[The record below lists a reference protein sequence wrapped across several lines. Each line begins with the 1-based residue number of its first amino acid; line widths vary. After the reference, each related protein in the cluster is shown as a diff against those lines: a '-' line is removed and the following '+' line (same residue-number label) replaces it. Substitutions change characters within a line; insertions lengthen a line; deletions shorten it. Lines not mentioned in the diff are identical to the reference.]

1 MQIRLSPTDERSM
14 RMSKRTLK
22 ELNLLDNF
30 LFGTMVTYPEIG
42 ERFSRHLLETIL
54 QRKLPNIKVTGQKVI
69 YGKDTEFH
77 GIRLDVEIKQE
88 KQGEVQSVYD
98 IEPDLKNGEKNELP
112 WRTRYYHSIID
123 SRCLKTS
130 TDYSRLPEVYV
141 IMITPFDPFNQNR
154 MVYTVKS
161 SCVEAPEME
170 YEDGR
175 VTIYLYTKG
184 TEGNPPQELQ
194 ELLCYLEETDSA
206 NAVNSVLRDIEDM
219 VEIVRQD
226 AEVTTGYMVWME
238 SKEELIQQGI
248 QQGVQQGVQQGIK
261 IGEMNSLADAI
272 IKLLSVKGEVPDSTK
287 DGIRNISDKDKLD
300 ALLIMAARAE
310 TVQDFEAA
318 LKS

>member
-1 MQIRLSPTDERSM
+1 
-14 RMSKRTLK
+14 MSRRNLN
-22 ELNLLDNF
+22 ELNLLDNYM
-30 LFGTMVTYPEIG
+30 FGTMITYPEIG

-54 QRKLPNIKVTGQKVI
+54 QRKLPKLKVTGQKVI

-98 IEPDLKNGEKNELP
+98 IEPDLKRREKKELP
-112 WRTRYYHSIID
+112 CRTRYYHSIID

-130 TDYSRLPEVYV
+130 TDYSELPEVYV
-141 IMITPFDPFNQNR
+141 IMITPFDPFDRNR

-161 SCVEAPEME
+161 SCVEVPEME

-194 ELLCYLEETDSA
+194 ELLCYLEKTDKS

-219 VEIVRQD
+219 VEIVRED

-238 SKEELIQQGI
+238 SKEELIQLGVEQGI
-248 QQGVQQGVQQGIK
+248 QL
-261 IGEMNSLADAI
+261 GEMNALADSV
-272 IKLLSVKGEVPDSTK
+272 IKLLAAKGEVSDSIK
-287 DGIRNISDKDKLD
+287 EMIRDIKDKNRLD
-300 ALLIMAARAE
+300 ALLITAAGVE
-310 TVQDFEAA
+310 TIEDFECV
-318 LKS
+318 LQGKEETDIFCK